1 MSLSDDKNIIRYQ
14 GSSHTFNY
22 ISYFKFF
29 MPDGVKREEIENK
42 IILIGLDV
50 KASPDMT
57 SSQKDAFP
65 SPFTRFDAQLMPG
78 VELHANL
85 VSNLINKNSVSYK
98 SDTIKHYIINFK
110 FLNYCFYLFF
120 MEACQY
126 YSFWL
131 RCLHRLAYA
140 CLLFLGR
147 WIIYKFFDFHSNFFN
162 NIYIIWWSRVFNR
175 RQAEENDKGSV
186 CSISFT

>member
-1 MSLSDDKNIIRYQ
+1 MSLKNDKKIIRYQ
-14 GSSHTFNY
+14 GSSHTFKY

-29 MPDGVKREEIENK
+29 MPDGVKRRKLKNK

-98 SDTIKHYIINFK
+98 SDTFNITLLI
-110 FLNYCFYLFF
+110 LNLFSYFFYLFF
-120 MEACQY
+120 METCHY
-126 YSFWL
+126 YYFWL
-131 RCLHRLAYA
+131 RYLLGLVYD

-147 WIIYKFFDFHSNFFN
+147 WIIHKCFDFHSNFFTD
-162 NIYIIWWSRVFNR
+162 IYIIWRSRVFNR
-175 RQAEENDKGSV
+175 R
-186 CSISFT
+186 